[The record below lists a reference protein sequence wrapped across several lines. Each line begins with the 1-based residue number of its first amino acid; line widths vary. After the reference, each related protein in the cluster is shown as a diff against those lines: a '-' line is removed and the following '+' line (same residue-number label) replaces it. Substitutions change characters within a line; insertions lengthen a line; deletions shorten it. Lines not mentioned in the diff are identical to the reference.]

1 MLAAIKRLSN
11 HIANKHRK
19 AKIYKSSYEAAQ
31 KLHSVEFQHE
41 SFDYIYTSIL
51 EANLRGLK

>member
-1 MLAAIKRLSN
+1 MLAAMKRLSN
-11 HIANKHRK
+11 HVAKKYRK
-19 AKIYKSSYEAAQ
+19 AQIYKSSYEAAQ

-51 EANLRGLK
+51 EANLKGLK